1 MSTVTLPRRI
11 SIAMSYTISNFLFF
25 VYCLH
30 LTVNEPWEYTPIDA
44 LKDFYWASYQIV
56 QRDVPHWITVFHDS
70 FRLSF
75 NIWGKFMVNCPN
87 YAMDTHI
94 YQAWFEAGTPASF
107 QEQACSAGAN
117 LKLFE
122 DAGVPIVSYSHS
134 TCTLSHLQPLLA
146 VINCYLFAQLD
157 CRGVVACYR

>member
-1 MSTVTLPRRI
+1 LP
-11 SIAMSYTISNFLFF
+11 YLLNNFFL
-25 VYCLH
+25 YRL
-30 LTVNEPWEYTPIDA
+30 LLKVNEPWEYTPIDA

-56 QRDVPHWITVFHDS
+56 QRDVPRWVTVFHDS

-94 YQAWFEAGTPASF
+94 YQAWFEAGDPASF

-117 LKLFE
+117 LRLFE
-122 DAGVPIVSYSHS
+122 DAGVPIVSCIHS
-134 TCTLSHLQPLLA
+134 SCRLSHL
-146 VINCYLFAQLD
+146 
-157 CRGVVACYR
+157 